1 VVVRSTDVIRTRVK
15 YTVVCQQMQCPTVA
29 AGRVRARR
37 TDRAQLAMGPRWRF
51 GLGLGPSLALRAR
64 IGNDRCGARWLTVR
78 KPMLQRLTGRRP
90 MLPGFVRRSRPAAE
104 IAYRASGGE
113 DGRRKPYNL
122 SRHGTST
129 RRSELRTVPLPIRS
143 EGGSAS
149 RRIRPPAAATAYSDR
164 GPGGAAGRRRL
175 GALLPASSAERD
187 ATWRSLP
194 RPRSLRFLRLHR
206 DAVRTVRSDI
216 SDGVSGVQAD
226 GVPTVVAM
234 SGLRC

>member
-1 VVVRSTDVIRTRVK
+1 MWWCDPLMSFAPAWSIPLCVNRRSVPLSWRGGYVPGG
-15 YTVVCQQMQCPTVA
+15 PTVPSWVWA
-29 AGRVRARR
+29 LAGASGSDWAR
-37 TDRAQLAMGPRWRF
+37 RWRF
-51 GLGLGPSLALRAR
+51 ALG
-64 IGNDRCGARWLTVR
+64 RCGARWLTGR

-104 IAYRASGGE
+104 IAYRASGRE

-129 RRSELRTVPLPIRS
+129 RRSELRPVPLPIRS

-149 RRIRPPAAATAYSDR
+149 RRIRPPAAATAHSDR
-164 GPGGAAGRRRL
+164 CPGGAAGRRRL

-194 RPRSLRFLRLHR
+194 CPRSLRFLRLHCN
-206 DAVRTVRSDI
+206 AIRTVRSNI